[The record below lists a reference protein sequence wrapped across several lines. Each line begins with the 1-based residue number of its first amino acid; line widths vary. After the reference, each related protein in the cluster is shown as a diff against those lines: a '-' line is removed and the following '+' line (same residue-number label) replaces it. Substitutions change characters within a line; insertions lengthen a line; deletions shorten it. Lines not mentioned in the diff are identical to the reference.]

1 MFEELI
7 KKGKESRDAG
17 LVRETD
23 NIRPT
28 LKDFMKE
35 QINVL
40 SELGKEIVLSMTMES
55 LRGSWSDS
63 EERLAIIFYLCD
75 TIKDLPKDFLDA
87 VRHNAFMFDAEYI
100 DGRVFRDGD
109 RTSGLSGNLSY
120 DITGDDRLLNNGF
133 HGTYGELQTILGNG
147 IKTREERRSALTI
160 IQQTSDC
167 SFEEE

>member
-7 KKGKESRDAG
+7 KKGKESKETG
-17 LVRETD
+17 LVREAN

-35 QINVL
+35 QINTL
-40 SELGKEIVLSMTMES
+40 SELGKEILLSMTMES

-87 VRHNAFMFDAEYI
+87 VRHNAFMFDAEFI
-100 DGRVFRDGD
+100 DGRIFRDGD
-109 RTSGLSGNLSY
+109 RSSGLSGNLSY
-120 DITGDDRLLNNGF
+120 NITGDDRISNNGF
-133 HGTYGELQTILGNG
+133 HGTYGELKTILGNRT
-147 IKTREERRSALTI
+147 KEERIPALTI

-167 SFEEE
+167 SFEGE